1 MQKKKGLLLVKR
13 KLDKIKMVISK
24 YKILILE
31 LKIYKSI
38 LCN

>member
-1 MQKKKGLLLVKR
+1 MKKELLLVKR

-24 YKILILE
+24 CKTLILE

-38 LCN
+38 LCNY